1 MLCCASCLAV
11 QGESSTG
18 THQALGD
25 GLGAACK
32 EAGTLLVVDTVAA
45 LGGVPC
51 FADAWGI
58 DAIYSGSQ
66 KCLSAPPG
74 AAPLF
79 FSQRAVDKLKGRKT
93 KPATYNLDL
102 NLIGEGG
109 GLAKL
114 QGWSCMG
121 AGGAVLWW
129 CPCCASGCKN
139 RRGES
144 QQQAAASE

>member
-1 MLCCASCLAV
+1 LPPKFYRP

-25 GLGAACK
+25 GLGQACK

-45 LGGVPC
+45 LGGVPF
-51 FADAWGI
+51 FADAWGV
-58 DAIYSGSQ
+58 DAMYSGSQ

-79 FSQRAVDKLKGRKT
+79 FSQRAVDKLKNRKT

-102 NLIGEGG
+102 NLIGK
-109 GLAKL
+109 ASWCL
-114 QGWSCMG
+114 QGPQ
-121 AGGAVLWW
+121 AGWL
-129 CPCCASGCKN
+129 
-139 RRGES
+139 
-144 QQQAAASE
+144 

>member
-1 MLCCASCLAV
+1 MCFALDQHSLLDAAPAYMHL

-18 THQALGD
+18 THQALGS
-25 GLGAACK
+25 GLGEACK
-32 EAGTLLVVDTVAA
+32 AAGTLLVVDTVAA

-79 FSQRAVDKLKGRKT
+79 FSQRAVDKLRNRKT
-93 KPATYNLDL
+93 KPATYNLDM
-102 NLIGEGG
+102 NLIGA
-109 GLAKL
+109 LRL
-114 QGWSCMG
+114 LLVVWG
-121 AGGAVLWW
+121 A
-129 CPCCASGCKN
+129 
-139 RRGES
+139 
-144 QQQAAASE
+144 

>member
-1 MLCCASCLAV
+1 MC

-25 GLGAACK
+25 GLGEACK
-32 EAGTLLVVDTVAA
+32 AAGTLLVVDTVAA

-51 FADAWGI
+51 FADTWGI

-79 FSQRAVDKLKGRKT
+79 FSLRAVDKLKGRKT

-102 NLIGEGG
+102 NLIGKQTTSTGS
-109 GLAKL
+109 AKHSVPL
-114 QGWSCMG
+114 RVRTFID
-121 AGGAVLWW
+121 AV
-129 CPCCASGCKN
+129 
-139 RRGES
+139 
-144 QQQAAASE
+144 